1 MVKELQ
7 RAVSRHQDIQIIYM
21 GSAGQTT
28 QRTIRPLGISGG
40 KLKAYCLTRR
50 APRVF
55 LIDNILAV
63 QLVINQQVV

>member
-28 QRTIRPLGISGG
+28 QRTIRPLAISGG